1 MSDDPSAVH
10 YTNKGCQFDHEGLKH
25 TVFGEGEYCGFWDA
39 ARKVPANNLVRKLK
53 GGHLK

>member
-25 TVFGEGEYCGFWDA
+25 TVFGEGEYFGFWDA

-53 GGHLK
+53 GGHFK